1 MLGRS
6 PAGAEQIDTGRI
18 TQRVDP
24 SALDELSE
32 LPPRAA
38 IAWVEGGRIESVPV
52 DYRRRAGR
60 HWIGVA
66 REGWPTGGAPD
77 RAVLLIDAGRYWF
90 ELRALTLRGRL
101 AAAAPPPGDSPG
113 LVWLELEAEHVVAWD
128 YATLH
133 EEDSA

>member
-1 MLGRS
+1 M
-6 PAGAEQIDTGRI
+6 GRI

-24 SALDELSE
+24 SALDELLE
-32 LPPRAA
+32 VPPRAA
-38 IAWVEGGRIESVPV
+38 IAFVDDGRIESVPV

-66 REGWPTGGAPD
+66 REALPAAGVPD

-101 AAAAPPPGDSPG
+101 APAAPPPGDSPER
-113 LVWLELEAEHVVAWD
+113 VWLELEAEHVVAWD

-133 EEDSA
+133 EEADV